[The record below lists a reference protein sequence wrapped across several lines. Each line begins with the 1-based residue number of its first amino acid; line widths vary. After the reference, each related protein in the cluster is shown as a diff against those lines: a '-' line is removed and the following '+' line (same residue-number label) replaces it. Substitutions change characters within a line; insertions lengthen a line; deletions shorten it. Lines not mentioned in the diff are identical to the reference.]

1 MSSPGITHHGHHDTV
16 SQQISITIDSMNQ
29 DIKNLQTK
37 FVALEQNVNEL
48 KRAQSKQV
56 SFNWIRY

>member
-37 FVALEQNVNEL
+37 FVSLEQNVNEL
-48 KRAQSKQV
+48 KTAQSKQV